1 MCVPSSLSLTVTLG
15 DLPSLPSLMIVSVLV
30 PSGFST
36 VILCVPSSLSLTV
49 TTGDLPSLPSLPSTP
64 SLTNVRPVSVPAG
77 SCVITHVP
85 VRPSAS
91 SPRSVVTDGFLP
103 SLTIVSLV

>member
-1 MCVPSSLSLTVTLG
+1 MFPSESRMITQTPELPSSSLPDSVVIVGVLPSF
-15 DLPSLPSLMIVSVLV
+15 PSLPSL
-30 PSGFST
+30 
-36 VILCVPSSLSLTV
+36 
-49 TTGDLPSLPSLPSTP
+49 P

-85 VRPSAS
+85 VLPSES

-103 SLTIVSLV
+103 SLMIVSVVSPPGFTTLTV

>member
-49 TTGDLPSLPSLPSTP
+49 TTGDLPSLPSIP